1 MLLQVS
7 SILLIQIFI
16 TLNNAI
22 WGEYKATGSVLWLK
36 MENPKT
42 GIDRGGKLLGLWFF
56 VEVQYDIFKIVS
68 PKNISRGLPPKLISD
83 LSNPEIN

>member
-42 GIDRGGKLLGLWFF
+42 GIDQGGKLLGL
-56 VEVQYDIFKIVS
+56 
-68 PKNISRGLPPKLISD
+68 
-83 LSNPEIN
+83 

>member
-42 GIDRGGKLLGLWFF
+42 GIDQGGKLLGLR
-56 VEVQYDIFKIVS
+56 ILKISYWTFTKNQS
-68 PKNISRGLPPKLISD
+68 PKIF
-83 LSNPEIN
+83 